1 MDEKWPLIGRNEEL
15 SVVAA
20 ALANPDSS
28 GVVLVGP
35 AGVGKTRLATGC
47 MSLGIA
53 RGFATARVVA
63 SRAAS
68 AIPFGAL
75 APLLPP
81 GAVAIERGLNALRQA
96 TIALTDLADGRPL
109 MLLVDDA
116 HALDDASAVL
126 LQQLA
131 ATRAA
136 FLVVTLRSGETP
148 LDSIVSLWKD
158 HGVERLTI
166 EPLSR
171 PNADQFVSTMLGGEV
186 ETGTLNTLWSKTQ
199 GNPMFLRELV
209 LGATEHQSLEQR
221 TGRWYTVGELEPSDR
236 LSELVSSRLS
246 GLART
251 ELEALELVA
260 FGEPIGVGMVTDLS
274 DAHVIEELERKGLI
288 AMVRDGR
295 RNEIRLAHPM
305 YGEVLRART
314 PALRIRSV
322 CRSLAEAVEATGA
335 NRREDALRV
344 SLWRLDGGGVAPMP
358 LLLAGTA
365 QAYFANDLLTAERLA
380 RTAFDIEPSFT
391 SGLLLTEI
399 LYELGRGRECVVV
412 LTTVAR
418 IAETEFERARVAV
431 VHATTLFW
439 KLGDIDQARQV
450 MHDAL
455 ETLTS
460 PSERDEVTAFQ
471 ALVDVQ
477 AGQPHLAL
485 HITMPVLTTGS
496 GRPYVLAALAGAL
509 AISIVG
515 RPLDAIEMADK
526 AVEMRQELGQELTL
540 FQTGLL
546 LVAKMGALQEAGR
559 IDEAYEL
566 AEFTRSLAAETN
578 DLSNQGFCCI
588 SLARITLAAGRL
600 HESAARAAEAVDLFR
615 RCVHPGPMRWGL
627 GYLALA
633 SAMSGDL
640 RTARDALSE
649 LAVLAPHPALMLEID
664 CDRARAWTAV
674 SEGRLGDARI
684 ILRTGAEAMRASGQI
699 SFEASVLFDIA
710 RLGTPKDVTVRLG
723 EIADIGQSELH
734 HAMAATA
741 SALARC
747 DAAALAEAANSF
759 ERFGTY
765 LFAAETAVAAADAY
779 RKAGDRRRSAEWSR
793 RSVEFAARCDG
804 ARTPGLTHVASHVPL
819 TQRER
824 EIATLAGQG
833 LSSKSIGERLF
844 VASRTV
850 DNHLA
855 RIYDKLGVA
864 NRADL
869 ADAMSSL

>member
-1 MDEKWPLIGRNEEL
+1 MDAKWPLIGRDNEL
-15 SVVAA
+15 ALVAGVLVDPGA
-20 ALANPDSS
+20 S
-28 GVVLVGP
+28 GVVLVGE
-35 AGVGKTRLATGC
+35 AGVGKTRLATEC
-47 MSLGIA
+47 MHMGME
-53 RGFATARVVA
+53 RGFATARIVA

-68 AIPFGAL
+68 GIPFGAL

-81 GAVAIERGLNALRQA
+81 GVVAVERGLNALRQA
-96 TIALTDLADGRPL
+96 TIALTDLADGKPL

-148 LDSIVSLWKD
+148 PDSIVSLWKD
-158 HGVERLTI
+158 HHVERMAI

-171 PNADQFVSTMLGGEV
+171 VGADLFVSTMLGGDV
-186 ETGTLNTLWSKTQ
+186 ETSTLNTLWAKTQ
-199 GNPMFLRELV
+199 GNPMFLRELI
-209 LGATEHQSLEQR
+209 LGATEDQSFEQR
-221 TGRWYTVGELEPSDR
+221 NERWYTVGELEPSDR
-236 LSELVSSRLS
+236 LSELVGARLS
-246 GLART
+246 GLARD

-260 FGEPIGVGMVTDLS
+260 FGEPIGVSMVTELS

-288 AMVRDGR
+288 VMVRDDR

-335 NRREDALRV
+335 QRREDALRV

-365 QAYFANDLLTAERLA
+365 QAYFANDLETAERLA
-380 RTAFDIEPSFT
+380 RIAFDIEPSFT
-391 SGLLLTEI
+391 SGMLLTEI
-399 LYELGRGRECVVV
+399 LYELGRGRECVTI
-412 LTTVAR
+412 LTAVAS
-418 IAETEFERARVAV
+418 IAQSELERARVAV
-431 VHATTLFW
+431 IHATTLFW

-450 MHDAL
+450 MNDAL
-455 ETLTS
+455 AHLES

-485 HITMPVLTTGS
+485 QITMPVLTTGA

-515 RPLDAIEMADK
+515 RPLDAIDMADR
-526 AVEMRQELGQELTL
+526 AGEMRQELGQELTL

-566 AEFTRSLAAETN
+566 AEFTRAMAADTN

-633 SAMSGDL
+633 SAMSGDV
-640 RTARDALSE
+640 RTAQDALSE

-664 CDRARAWTAV
+664 CERARAWTAV
-674 SEGRLGDARI
+674 AEGRLGDARI
-684 ILRTGAEAMRASGQI
+684 ILQACAESMRVTGQV

-710 RLGTPKDVTVRLG
+710 RLGTPRDVMVRLG
-723 EIADIGQSELH
+723 EIADIGQSDLH
-734 HAMAATA
+734 RAMAATA
-741 SALARC
+741 SALARR
-747 DAAALAEAANSF
+747 DATTLAEQAVSF
-759 ERFGTY
+759 EGFGTY
-765 LFAAETAVAAADAY
+765 LFAAETAVAAADAF

-793 RSVEFAARCDG
+793 RATEFAALCDG
-804 ARTPGLTHVASHVPL
+804 AQTPGLTHVASHVPL

-824 EIATLAGQG
+824 EIASLAAQG

-864 NRADL
+864 NRAEL